1 MTLGCILDFKY
12 AFTTFAILAKFLK
25 KKYWYYRGLI
35 SFINKKKGG
44 GSHGALFG
52 HGLVI
57 KKI

>member
-35 SFINKKKGG
+35 SFINKKKR

>member
-44 GSHGALFG
+44 GVSWSTFWPWSGN
-52 HGLVI
+52 
-57 KKI
+57 